1 MWRGK
6 VDAHRINLL
15 TEHLALIPDSR
26 VFALRGGASE
36 LQGWNAQAVLT
47 ARVHNLIAG
56 LVAGLSKDVKISDLL
71 IEYPGAKAAAEAEQ
85 PKTLADLMHG
95 TSLADFFVG

>member
-6 VDAHRINLL
+6 LDAYRVVLHA
-15 TEHLALIPDSR
+15 EHLALVPESR
-26 VFALRGGASE
+26 VFALRGGTSE
-36 LQGWNAQAVLT
+36 LQGWNTQAVLT

-56 LVAGLSKDVKISDLL
+56 IVAGLSKDVNVADLV
-71 IEYPGAKAAAEAEQ
+71 IPYPGAEAAAKAEQ
-85 PKTLADLMHG
+85 PKTLAELMHG